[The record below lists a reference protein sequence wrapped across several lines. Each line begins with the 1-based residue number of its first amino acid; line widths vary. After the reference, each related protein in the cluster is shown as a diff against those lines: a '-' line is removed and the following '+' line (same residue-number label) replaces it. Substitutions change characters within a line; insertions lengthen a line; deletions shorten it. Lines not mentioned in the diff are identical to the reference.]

1 MANAR
6 NKFDKKDSLELG
18 ERAEN
23 LFILLAV
30 RMGWKVSISTQH
42 ENIHEHWDYLIERET
57 ESYRVEVKSE
67 KRLMRNEDI
76 PQQNFIWVELKN
88 VRGELGWLFGRADLI
103 AFERRGTFLIIRTN
117 DLKKLVKEKADLKSI
132 VKNPNE
138 ALYKIYQR
146 KGRKDKL
153 TLLPMKDIEEIK
165 FMEWIK

>member
-30 RMGWKVSISTQH
+30 RMGWKVSISSQH
-42 ENIHEHWDYLIERET
+42 ENIHEHWDYLIERKT

-67 KRLMRNEDI
+67 KRLMRNEDV

-88 VRGELGWLFGRADLI
+88 VHGELGWLFGRADLI
-103 AFERRGTFLIIRTN
+103 AFERGRTFLIITTN
-117 DLKKLVKEKADLKSI
+117 DLKKLVKEKVDLKSI

-138 ALYKIYQR
+138 ALYRIYQR